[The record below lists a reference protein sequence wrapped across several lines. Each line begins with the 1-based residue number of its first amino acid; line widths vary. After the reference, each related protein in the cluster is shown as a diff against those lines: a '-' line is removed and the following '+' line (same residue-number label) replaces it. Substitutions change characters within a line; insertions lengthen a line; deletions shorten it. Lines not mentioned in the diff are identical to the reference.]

1 MVETT
6 HYCLFQ
12 EEESAAGERRS
23 HRLLRGGYAENTF
36 QRMATVKARLKPI
49 IQGMRGQAASS
60 GDSGADSH
68 HALRRASLNREG
80 PPSLQIICPHLPLS
94 CGPEPILSAE
104 SSYDAGLFP
113 IGRGPAHILTDLG

>member
-23 HRLLRGGYAENTF
+23 HRPLRGGYAENTF

-49 IQGMRGQAASS
+49 IQRMRGHAAS
-60 GDSGADSH
+60 GDIGADSRVCQK
-68 HALRRASLNREG
+68 AGEVGGEQLR
-80 PPSLQIICPHLPLS
+80 
-94 CGPEPILSAE
+94 
-104 SSYDAGLFP
+104 
-113 IGRGPAHILTDLG
+113 

>member
-6 HYCLFQ
+6 RYCLFQ

-49 IQGMRGQAASS
+49 IQGMRGHAVSS
-60 GDSGADSH
+60 VDIGADSH
-68 HALRRASLNREG
+68 HDLMRAAIE
-80 PPSLQIICPHLPLS
+80 
-94 CGPEPILSAE
+94 
-104 SSYDAGLFP
+104 
-113 IGRGPAHILTDLG
+113 